1 MKLFHL
7 LILICA
13 ACVLAGCSRQEPT
26 LDEAI
31 DALSDEWGT
40 YSDKLERLAKEVGT
54 TVLNRES
61 STNNY
66 AMLNRVIAVT
76 NVQERIRLTWKLYNH
91 CRRTPEWYVEHRE
104 DRGRNHHRKI
114 FLHNCAHELMMSP
127 NATPETIVEGWK
139 IKAAIVK
146 DMEELMRLTGPE
158 WQARMQKRYEVEEA
172 ARHAEF
178 RRRLKAHGGGPASYY
193 HQKHAPELGF
203 ADDVKWEYINYFK
216 HSFAANEFYA
226 MLPDTRK
233 PAFLEQLKRD
243 FFIYSDV
250 TNAYMW
256 KYFQPE
262 LKEAFR
268 EVQEHKMEQKA
279 TIGATAMNGTPE
291 GGVEAR

>member
-1 MKLFHL
+1 MKLFSP
-7 LILICA
+7 LILIYT
-13 ACVLAGCSRQEPT
+13 ACVIAGCSRPEPM

-31 DALSDEWGT
+31 DALSDEWGP
-40 YSDKLERLAKEVGT
+40 YSDKLERLAKEAGT

-127 NATPETIVEGWK
+127 NATPATIVEGWK

-172 ARHAEF
+172 ARYAEF

-203 ADDVKWEYINYFK
+203 ADTATGNVDEWPEPGNGRVSHALSI
-216 HSFAANEFYA
+216 
-226 MLPDTRK
+226 DR
-233 PAFLEQLKRD
+233 RD
-243 FFIYSDV
+243 FKPQWNRLQIVKRGVGDIEVGLSYS
-250 TNAYMW
+250 
-256 KYFQPE
+256 
-262 LKEAFR
+262 R
-268 EVQEHKMEQKA
+268 EYTKF
-279 TIGATAMNGTPE
+279 TI
-291 GGVEAR
+291 RIR